1 MAGIRLV
8 GVDGCKAGWIAVSN
22 PPFSPDCH
30 HRPLIPDVAIFSEFS
45 ILLDFFPARS
55 VIAVDMPIGL
65 PEKTSKGGRGP
76 EQAIRPMLGAR
87 QSSVFSIPSRAAV
100 YASDYRQA
108 CRIALETSDPPRK
121 VSRQAFHLFPKIREI
136 DEVAAMRGG
145 AGIFEVHPEL
155 AFWRLNGNQSMPSP
169 KKIKGRINPAGMEE
183 RRRLLASTGLDESFL
198 TSHPPKGAAADDF
211 LDACACLMIAARL
224 LHGLAKPFPS
234 QYLKDVK
241 GLRIAIWA

>member
-1 MAGIRLV
+1 MEAIRLV

-22 PPFSPDCH
+22 PPFSPDCRQ
-30 HRPLIPDVAIFSEFS
+30 RPLMPEVAIYSEFGT
-45 ILLDFFPARS
+45 LLDSFPAGS

-65 PEKTSKGGRGP
+65 PDKTSRGGRGP
-76 EQAIRPMLGAR
+76 EQAIRPMLGTR

-100 YASDYRQA
+100 YTSDYREA

-136 DEVAAMRGG
+136 DKVAAIRSG

-155 AFWRLNGNQSMPSP
+155 AFWRLNGNRPVPSP

-183 RRRLLASTGLDESFL
+183 RRKLLATSGLHAEFL
-198 TSHPPKGAAADDF
+198 MSPPPKGSAADDF
-211 LDACACLMIAARL
+211 LDACACLMIAARI